1 MGIKQL
7 YNDNLRKLQNE
18 YGDVSAM
25 WSKYDCKRGLEM
37 GVSGLRSTT
46 FVTMYQTVRLDL

>member
-1 MGIKQL
+1 MILYMYIAPGQQL
-7 YNDNLRKLQNE
+7 TTPWGRNLCQQ
-18 YGDVSAM
+18 

-46 FVTMYQTVRLDL
+46 FVIMYQTVRLGL